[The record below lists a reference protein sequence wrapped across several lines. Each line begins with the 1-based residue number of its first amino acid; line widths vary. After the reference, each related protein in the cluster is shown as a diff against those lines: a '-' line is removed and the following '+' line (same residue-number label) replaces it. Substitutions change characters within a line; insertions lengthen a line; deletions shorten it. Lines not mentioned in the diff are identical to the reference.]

1 MPSTKKIKDQ
11 KISER
16 LSFLKK
22 RKFWYRFIGFGVF
35 IPILL
40 FSILIL
46 VVYINQ
52 DAIIQAEID
61 ALNKSHKGKITI
73 GDTHLEPFKNFPYIT
88 IRVDDVR
95 IFESK
100 LTDAEEILNV
110 ADINLGFSIGDIVF
124 GNYDVQKLL
133 VEEGR
138 FNIILHKD
146 GTTNIQNA
154 LATTDEGE
162 NEEPMDIHLK
172 NIELR
177 NLDIHKF
184 DETTNIDVETF
195 IYSAKGGFKTQGEI
209 INAHID
215 TDFELNVIDNG
226 DTTYIN
232 KKHFELHTDI
242 AYNEK
247 TELLTVQPSG
257 IRMEHGDFDV
267 MGSID
272 IQNDM
277 TLDLEIKGTKPNFD
291 MLIAFAPVDLIPVLE
306 RYKNAGNIYFNASIK
321 GPTLHGIMPFI
332 DAKFGASQAYL
343 ENTRERKR
351 IEDMGFEGHFTNGS
365 ERNLKTMEFSLEGMT
380 AKLENGTLLGS
391 LSVKNFEEP
400 EVDMQLNADFDLEFL
415 TKFLNLE
422 GVKAGGN
429 AQLEMR
435 FHDIIDLDR
444 PDLALNELNQAYFS
458 ELKIEGMSLESTD
471 LPAPLKKL
479 DMHLIMN
486 GKKADLDLFEAEFGN
501 SNLSMKGYLSNLP
514 AIVHHTNI
522 PVVAHLDIESK
533 LIDLAEI
540 TRFSQEDSSG
550 IDEQIEDLNLGLSF
564 NSSARSFTESKNLPK
579 GEFFIDRLHAELKHY
594 PHELHDFHVDI
605 LVGERD
611 LEIKDF
617 KGAIDDSDFHF
628 NGFVHDYGFW
638 FKDTLN
644 GNVDLDI
651 TLKSNLL
658 RLEDVFSY
666 KGENYVP
673 EDYRHEEFDKLV
685 LHVNSYMH
693 YKESELQ
700 SIDIDLDRLTAK
712 MHIHPMRFENFK
724 GRFHYEDEHLII
736 EKFHGKIGRTVFD
749 LDLNY
754 YLGKNEQIRK
764 RDNHFGLKA
773 NYIDFDQ
780 LFDFNL
786 ESPKSIST
794 TKPDITSLSDDVPEH
809 AKAFNL
815 YELPF
820 TDMTVDLDVGHFIYH
835 RIDLQDVR
843 TRLRTTKNHYL
854 YVDTLDLDA
863 AGGHVSMSGYFNGSD
878 PNHIYLRPDVKFK
891 NVELDRLLFKFENFG
906 QDAIVS
912 ENLHGKL
919 TADIGGKIRM
929 YPDMIPDIDQSEI
942 HMDVQVL
949 DGRLENY
956 KYMQMLSDYMGD
968 KDLNSVRF
976 DTLQNHMDI
985 KNGTLTIPNMT
996 IKSTIGHFELS
1007 GTQDMDFN
1015 MEYYLR
1021 IPWSIIKQGTR
1032 YKLFGDKK
1040 TEEGETGDDKII
1052 EVDPNRKT
1060 RYLNLK
1066 IEGNMDDYKITTGK
1080 AKKRKG

>member
-1 MPSTKKIKDQ
+1 MPSTTKIKD
-11 KISER
+11 KKVSER
-16 LSFLKK
+16 FSSLKT
-22 RKFWYRFIGFGVF
+22 RKFWYRFIGFGIF
-35 IPILL
+35 IPVFL

-46 VVYINQ
+46 IVYINQ

-61 ALNKSHKGKITI
+61 ALNKGHKGKITI

-95 IFESK
+95 ILESK

-110 ADINLGFSIGDIVF
+110 ADINLGFSICDIAF

-162 NEEPMDIHLK
+162 SEEPMDIHLK

-242 AYNEK
+242 GYNEE
-247 TELLTVQPSG
+247 TELLNIQPSG
-257 IRMEHGDFDV
+257 IRMEHGDFDI

-272 IQNDM
+272 IQKDM
-277 TLDLEIKGTKPNFD
+277 TLDLEVKGTKPNFD

-332 DAKFGASQAYL
+332 EAKFGASQAYL

-458 ELKIEGMSLESTD
+458 ELKVQGMSLESTD
-471 LPAPLKKL
+471 LPTPLKKL

-564 NSSARSFTESKNLPK
+564 NSSARSFTESKNLPE
-579 GEFFIDRLHAELKHY
+579 GEFFIDRLHAQLKHY

-628 NGFVHDYGFW
+628 SGMAHDYGFW

-644 GNVDLDI
+644 GDVDLDI
-651 TLKSNLL
+651 TLRSNLL

-685 LHVNSYMH
+685 LHVNSSMH
-693 YKESELQ
+693 YKASELQ
-700 SIDIDLDRLTAK
+700 SIDIELDRLTAK
-712 MHIHPMRFENFK
+712 MHIHPMRFEDFK
-724 GRFHYEDEHLII
+724 GRFHYEDEHLMI
-736 EKFHGKIGRTVFD
+736 EKFQGKIGRTIFD

-754 YLGKNEQIRK
+754 YLGSNAKIRK
-764 RDNHFGLKA
+764 RDNHLGLKA

-786 ESPKSIST
+786 ESPKSLPKIES
-794 TKPDITSLSDDVPEH
+794 DALSEDVPEH
-809 AKAFNL
+809 AEAFNI

-820 TDMTVDLDVGHFIYH
+820 TDMTFDLDVGHFIYH
-835 RIDLQDVR
+835 RIDLQDIK
-843 TRLRTTKNHYL
+843 TRLRTTQNHYL

-878 PNHIYLRPDVKFK
+878 PKHIYLKPDLRFK
-891 NVELDRLLFKFENFG
+891 NVELDKLLFKFENFG

-942 HMDVQVL
+942 HMDIQVL
-949 DGRLENY
+949 DGKLENY
-956 KYMQMLSDYMGD
+956 KYMEMLSDYMGD
-968 KDLNSVRF
+968 KDLTSVRF

-985 KNGTLTIPNMT
+985 KNGTLTIPKMS
-996 IKSTIGHFELS
+996 IESTIGHFELS

-1015 MEYYLR
+1015 MEYYIR
-1021 IPWSIIKQGTR
+1021 IPWSIIKQGAR
-1032 YKLFGDKK
+1032 FKLFGDKK
-1040 TEEGETGDDKII
+1040 TEDGETGDDKII
-1052 EVDPNRKT
+1052 EVDPNKKT

-1066 IEGNMDDYKITTGK
+1066 IKGNMDDYKITMGK
-1080 AKKRKG
+1080 AKKQKG

>member
-1 MPSTKKIKDQ
+1 MKLQ
-11 KISER
+11 
-16 LSFLKK
+16 FLKT
-22 RKFWYRFIGFGVF
+22 RKFWYRFIGFG
-35 IPILL
+35 ICTPILL

-46 VVYINQ
+46 VVYLNQ
-52 DAIIQAEID
+52 DKIIQAEID
-61 ALNKSHKGKITI
+61 ALNKGHKGKITI
-73 GDTHLEPFKNFPYIT
+73 GDTHLEPFKNFPYIS

-95 IFESK
+95 VLESK

-110 ADINLGFSIGDIVF
+110 ADINLGFSLCDIVF

-133 VEEGR
+133 VEEGK
-138 FNIILHKD
+138 FNIILHED

-154 LATTDEGE
+154 LATTDDGE
-162 NEEPMDIHLK
+162 SEEPMDIHLK

-184 DETTNIDVETF
+184 DETTNMDVETF
-195 IYSAKGGFKTQGEI
+195 IYSAQGSFQTQGEV
-209 INAHID
+209 INAHVD
-215 TDFELNVIDNG
+215 TDFELNIFDHG

-232 KKHFELHTDI
+232 QKHFELHTDLEF
-242 AYNEK
+242 NEN
-247 TELLTVQPSG
+247 TELLTLQPSS
-257 IRMEHGDFDV
+257 IRMEHGDFKIE
-267 MGSID
+267 GSVD
-272 IQNDM
+272 IKNDM
-277 TLDLEIKGTKPNFD
+277 TLDLDINGSKPNFD
-291 MLIAFAPVDLIPVLE
+291 MLIAFAPSDLIPVLE
-306 RYKNAGNIYFNASIK
+306 RYRNAGNIYFNARVK

-332 DAKFGASQAYL
+332 DANFGASEAYL
-343 ENTRERKR
+343 ENTGERKR

-365 ERNLKTMEFSLEGMT
+365 DRNLKTMEFSLEGMT

-458 ELKIEGMSLESTD
+458 ELKVQGMSLESTD
-471 LPAPLKKL
+471 LPAQLKKL

-501 SNLSMKGYLSNLP
+501 SNLSIKGYLSNLP

-533 LIDLAEI
+533 FLDLAEI
-540 TRFSQEDSSG
+540 TNFSEKDSSG
-550 IDEQIEDLNLGLSF
+550 IDEQIEDLNMGLSF
-564 NSSARSFTESKNLPK
+564 KSSARAFTESKNLPE
-579 GEFFIDRLHAELKHY
+579 GEFFIDRLHAQLKHY

-611 LEIKDF
+611 LRIKDF
-617 KGAIDDSDFHF
+617 KGEIDNSDFHF
-628 NGFVHDYGFW
+628 NGMAHDYGFW

-644 GNVDLDI
+644 GDVDIDI
-651 TLKSNLL
+651 TLSSDLL

-673 EDYRHEEFDKLV
+673 EDYRHEEFDKLL
-685 LHVNSYMH
+685 LHVNSSMH
-693 YKESELQ
+693 YRESQLH
-700 SIDIDLDRLTAK
+700 SIDIDLDRLNAK
-712 MHIHPMRFENFK
+712 MHLHPMRFEKFK
-724 GRFHYEDEHLII
+724 GQFHYEDEHLMIQD
-736 EKFHGKIGRTVFD
+736 FHGKIGRTIFD

-786 ESPKSIST
+786 ESPKSISK
-794 TKPDITSLSDDVPEH
+794 TKADISSLSDDVPEH
-809 AKAFNL
+809 AEAFNL

-820 TDMTVDLDVGHFIYH
+820 TDMTFDLDVGHFIYH
-835 RIDLQDVR
+835 RIDLQNIKAQ
-843 TRLRTTKNHYL
+843 LRTKQNHYL
-854 YVDTLDLDA
+854 YVDTFDLNA

-878 PNHIYLRPDVKFK
+878 PKHIYLRPNLKMK
-891 NVELDRLLFKFENFG
+891 NVELDKLLFKFENFG

-919 TADIGGKIRM
+919 TADIEGKIRM

-976 DTLQNHMDI
+976 DTLQNHMDL

-996 IKSTIGHFELS
+996 IESTIGHFELS
-1007 GTQDMDFN
+1007 GTQDMEFN

-1032 YKLFGDKK
+1032 YKMFGDK
-1040 TEEGETGDDKII
+1040 TTTDGETGDDQII
-1052 EVDPNRKT
+1052 EVDPDKKT

-1066 IEGNMDDYKITTGK
+1066 IKGNMDDYKITISK

>member
-1 MPSTKKIKDQ
+1 MKFH
-11 KISER
+11 
-16 LSFLKK
+16 FLKT
-22 RKFWYRFIGFGVF
+22 RKFWYRFIGFGIF
-35 IPILL
+35 IPIFL

-46 VVYINQ
+46 IVYINQ
-52 DAIIQAEID
+52 DKIIQAEID
-61 ALNKSHKGKITI
+61 ALNKGHKGKITI
-73 GDTHLEPFKNFPYIT
+73 GDTHLEPFKNFPYIS
-88 IRVDDVR
+88 IRIDDVK
-95 IFESK
+95 ILESK
-100 LTDAEEILNV
+100 SNDADEILNV
-110 ADINLGFSIGDIVF
+110 ADIDLGFGFWDILT
-124 GNYDVQKLL
+124 GTYDIQELL
-133 VEEGR
+133 VEEGK
-138 FNIILHKD
+138 FNIILHED

-162 NEEPMDIHLK
+162 SEEPMDIHLK

-195 IYSAKGGFKTQGEI
+195 IYSAQGGFKTQGEA
-209 INAHID
+209 INAHVD

-242 AYNEK
+242 GFNEN
-247 TELLTVQPSG
+247 TELLTLQPSS
-257 IRMEHGDFDV
+257 IRMEHGDFDIE
-267 MGSID
+267 GSID
-272 IQNDM
+272 IKNDM

-291 MLIAFAPVDLIPVLE
+291 MLIAFAPSDLIPVLE
-306 RYKNAGNIYFNASIK
+306 RYRNAGNIYFNAKIDGPSI
-321 GPTLHGIMPFI
+321 HGIMPFI
-332 DAKFGASQAYL
+332 DIDFGASEAFL
-343 ENTRERKR
+343 ENTGEKKR
-351 IEDMGFEGHFTNGS
+351 IEDMGFEGHFTNGA
-365 ERNLKTMEFSLEGMT
+365 ERNLKTMEFALKGMT
-380 AKLENGTLLGS
+380 AKLENGKFLGS
-391 LSVKNFEEP
+391 ILIKNFEEP
-400 EVDMQLNADFDLEFL
+400 EVDMRLNADFNLEFL
-415 TKFLNLE
+415 TRFLNLE
-422 GVKAGGN
+422 GLKAAGK
-429 AQLEMR
+429 AELEMR

-444 PDLALNELNQAYFS
+444 PDLVLSELNQAYFS
-458 ELKIEGMSLESTD
+458 ELKIEGLKLESTD
-471 LPAPLKKL
+471 LPAPLKNL

-486 GKKADLDLFEAEFGN
+486 GKKAELDLFEAEFGN
-501 SNLSMKGYLSNLP
+501 SDLSIKGYLSNLP

-522 PVVAHLDIESK
+522 PVVVHLDIESK
-533 LIDLAEI
+533 ILDLAEI
-540 TRFSQEDSSG
+540 TNFSEKDSSG
-550 IDEQIEDLNLGLSF
+550 IDEQIENLNLGLSF
-564 NSSARSFTESKNLPK
+564 NSSARSITESKNLPE
-579 GEFFIDRLHAELKHY
+579 GEFFVDRLHAQLKHY

-611 LEIKDF
+611 LRIKDF
-617 KGAIDDSDFHF
+617 KGEIDDSDFHI
-628 NGFVHDYGFW
+628 NGMAHDYGFW

-644 GNVDLDI
+644 GDVDVDI
-651 TLKSNLL
+651 TLSSDLF

-666 KGENYVP
+666 RGENYVP

-685 LHVNSYMH
+685 LHVNSSMH
-693 YKESELQ
+693 YKSSELH
-700 SIDIDLDRLTAK
+700 SIDIDLDRLNAK
-712 MHIHPMRFENFK
+712 MHLHPMRFENFK
-724 GRFHYEDEHLII
+724 GRFHYEDEHLMIQD
-736 EKFHGKIGRTVFD
+736 FHGKIGRTIFD

-786 ESPKSIST
+786 ESPKSNSKTKADIS
-794 TKPDITSLSDDVPEH
+794 SLSDDVPEH
-809 AKAFNL
+809 AEAFNL

-820 TDMTVDLDVGHFIYH
+820 TDMTFDLDVGHFIYH
-835 RIDLQDVR
+835 RIDLQNIKAQ
-843 TRLRTTKNHYL
+843 LRTKQNHYL
-854 YVDTLDLDA
+854 YVDTFDLNA

-878 PNHIYLRPDVKFK
+878 PKHIYLKPNLRFK
-891 NVELDRLLFKFENFG
+891 NVELDKLLFKFENFG

-919 TADIGGKIRM
+919 SANIGGKIRM

-976 DTLQNHMDI
+976 DTLQNHMDL

-996 IKSTIGHFELS
+996 IESTIGHFELS
-1007 GTQDMDFN
+1007 GTQDMNFN

-1032 YKLFGDKK
+1032 YKMFGDKTTK
-1040 TEEGETGDDKII
+1040 DGETGDDQLI
-1052 EVDPNRKT
+1052 EVDPNKKT

-1066 IEGNMDDYKITTGK
+1066 IEGNMDDYKITMSK

>member
-1 MPSTKKIKDQ
+1 MKLQ
-11 KISER
+11 
-16 LSFLKK
+16 FLKT
-22 RKFWYRFIGFGVF
+22 RKFWYRFIGFGIF
-35 IPILL
+35 IPIFL

-46 VVYINQ
+46 IVYINQ
-52 DAIIQAEID
+52 DKIIQAEID
-61 ALNKSHKGKITI
+61 ALNRGHKGKITI
-73 GDTHLEPFKNFPYIT
+73 GDTHLEPFKNFPYIS
-88 IRVDDVR
+88 IRIDDVR
-95 IFESK
+95 ILESK
-100 LTDAEEILNV
+100 SNDADEILNV
-110 ADINLGFSIGDIVF
+110 ADIDLGFGFWDILT
-124 GNYDVQKLL
+124 GTYDIQELL
-133 VEEGR
+133 VEEGV

-162 NEEPMDIHLK
+162 SQEPMDIHLK

-195 IYSAKGGFKTQGEI
+195 IYSAKGGFKTQGEV
-209 INAHID
+209 INAHVD

-226 DTTYIN
+226 DSTYIN

-242 AYNEK
+242 GFNEN
-247 TELLTVQPSG
+247 TELLTLQPSS
-257 IRMEHGDFDV
+257 IRMEHGDFDIE
-267 MGSID
+267 GSID
-272 IQNDM
+272 IKNEM
-277 TLDLEIKGTKPNFD
+277 TLDLDITGTKPNFD
-291 MLIAFAPVDLIPVLE
+291 MLIAFAPSDLIPVLE
-306 RYKNAGNIYFNASIK
+306 RYRNAGNIYFNATIEGPSI
-321 GPTLHGIMPFI
+321 HGIMPFI
-332 DAKFGASQAYL
+332 DIEFGASEAFL
-343 ENTRERKR
+343 ENTGESKK
-351 IEDMGFEGHFTNGS
+351 IENLDFKGHFTNGA
-365 ERNLKTMEFSLEGMT
+365 ERNLKTMEFALEGMT
-380 AKLENGTLLGS
+380 AKLENGKFLGS
-391 LSVKNFEEP
+391 ILIKNFEEP
-400 EVDMQLNADFDLEFL
+400 EVDMRLNADFDLEFL
-415 TKFLNLE
+415 TRFLNLE
-422 GVKAGGN
+422 GLKAGGK
-429 AQLEMR
+429 AELEMK

-444 PDLALNELNQAYFS
+444 PDLVLTELNQAYFS
-458 ELKIEGMSLESTD
+458 ELKIDGLTLESTD
-471 LPAPLKKL
+471 LPAPLKNL

-486 GKKADLDLFEAEFGN
+486 GKKAELDLFEAEFGN
-501 SNLSMKGYLSNLP
+501 SDLSIKGYLSNLP

-522 PVVAHLDIESK
+522 PVVVHLDIESK
-533 LIDLAEI
+533 LLDLAEI
-540 TRFSQEDSSG
+540 TNFSEKDSSG
-550 IDEQIEDLNLGLSF
+550 IDEQIENLNLGLSF
-564 NSSARSFTESKNLPK
+564 NSSARSFTESQNLPE
-579 GEFFIDRLHAELKHY
+579 GEFFVDRLHAQLKHY

-611 LEIKDF
+611 LQIKDF
-617 KGAIDDSDFHF
+617 KGEIDDSDFHI
-628 NGFVHDYGFW
+628 NGMAHDYGFW
-638 FKDTLN
+638 FNDTLN
-644 GNVDLDI
+644 GDVDLDI
-651 TLKSNLL
+651 TLNSNLL
-658 RLEDVFSY
+658 KLEDVFSY

-685 LHVNSYMH
+685 LHVKSSMH
-693 YKESELQ
+693 YKSSELH
-700 SIDIDLDRLTAK
+700 SIDLDLDRLNAK
-712 MHIHPMRFENFK
+712 MHLHPMRFENFK
-724 GRFHYEDEHLII
+724 GRFHYEDEHLMIQD
-736 EKFHGKIGRTVFD
+736 FHGKIGRTIFD

-786 ESPKSIST
+786 ENPKSISK
-794 TKPDITSLSDDVPEH
+794 TKSDISSASDDVPEH
-809 AKAFNL
+809 AEAFNL

-820 TDMTVDLDVGHFIYH
+820 TDMTFDLDVGHLIYH
-835 RIDLQDVR
+835 RIDLQKIKAE
-843 TRLRTTKNHYL
+843 LRTKQNHYL
-854 YVDTLDLDA
+854 YVDTFDLNA

-878 PNHIYLRPDVKFK
+878 PKHIYLKPNLRFK
-891 NVELDRLLFKFENFG
+891 NVELDKLLFKFENFG

-985 KNGTLTIPNMT
+985 KNGTLTIPKMS
-996 IKSTIGHFELS
+996 IESTIGHFELS

-1032 YKLFGDKK
+1032 YKMFGDKK
-1040 TEEGETGDDKII
+1040 TKDGETGDDQII
-1052 EVDPNRKT
+1052 EVDPDKKT

-1066 IEGNMDDYKITTGK
+1066 IKGNMEDYKITMGK

>member
-1 MPSTKKIKDQ
+1 MPSKRKIKDI

-16 LSFLKK
+16 FSFLKK
-22 RKFWYRFIGFGVF
+22 RKFWFRFIGFAVF

-46 VVYINQ
+46 IVYLNQ

-61 ALNKSHKGKITI
+61 ALNKGHKGKVTI
-73 GDTHLEPFKNFPYIT
+73 GDTHLEPFKNFPYIS

-95 IFESK
+95 ILESK
-100 LTDAEEILNV
+100 LLDAEEILNV
-110 ADINLGFSIGDIVF
+110 EDINLSFNLWDIVF
-124 GNYDVQKLL
+124 GDYDIQGLI
-133 VEEGR
+133 VEEGD

-154 LATTDEGE
+154 LATSDEGE
-162 NEEPMDIHLK
+162 SEEPMNIHLK
-172 NIELR
+172 DIELR

-184 DETTNIDVETF
+184 DETTNVDVETY
-195 IYSAKGGFKTQGEI
+195 IYSARGGFKTNEKV
-209 INAHID
+209 INAHVD

-232 KKHFELHTDI
+232 KKHFELHTDVD
-242 AYNEK
+242 YNEY
-247 TELLTVQPSG
+247 TGLLTIQPSG
-257 IRMEHGDFDV
+257 IQMEHGDFDIQ
-267 MGSID
+267 GTID
-272 IQNDM
+272 MEKDI
-277 TLDLEIKGTKPNFD
+277 TLDLDIKGTKPNFD
-291 MLIAFAPVDLIPVLE
+291 MLIAFAPSDVIPLLE
-306 RYKNAGNIYFNASIK
+306 RYKNAGNIYFNASVK
-321 GPTLHGIMPFI
+321 GPTLHGIMPLI
-332 DAKFGASQAYL
+332 DADFGASEAYL
-343 ENTRERKR
+343 ENTGERKR
-351 IEDMGFEGHFTNGS
+351 IEDMGFQGHFTNGI

-380 AKLENGTLLGS
+380 AKLENGKLLGS
-391 LSVKNFEEP
+391 LSVINFEEP

-415 TKFLNLE
+415 TRFLNLE

-444 PDLALNELNQAYFS
+444 PNLALNELNQAYFS
-458 ELKIEGMSLESTD
+458 ELKVKGLTLESSD

-486 GKKADLDLFEAEFGN
+486 GRKAELDLFEADFGN

-533 LIDLAEI
+533 LLDLTEI
-540 TRFSQEDSSG
+540 TGFSEKDSSG
-550 IDEQIEDLNLGLSF
+550 IDEQIEGLNLGLSF
-564 NSSARSFTESKNLPK
+564 NSSARSFTESKNLPE
-579 GEFFIDRLHAELKHY
+579 GEFFVDRLHAKLKHY
-594 PHELHDFHVDI
+594 PHELHDFHIDI
-605 LVGERD
+605 LIGERD
-611 LEIKDF
+611 LQIKDF
-617 KGAIDDSDFHF
+617 KGEIDDSDFHI
-628 NGFVHDYGFW
+628 NGIAHNYGFW

-644 GNVDLDI
+644 GDVDLDL
-651 TLKSNLL
+651 TMKSKLL

-685 LHVNSYMH
+685 LHVKSNMH
-693 YKESELQ
+693 YKESNLQ

-712 MHIHPMRFENFK
+712 MHMHPMRFEKFK
-724 GRFHYEDEHLII
+724 GRFHYEDEHLMI
-736 EKFHGKIGRTVFD
+736 ENFHGKIGRTVFD

-754 YLGKNEQIRK
+754 YLGSNAKIRK
-764 RDNHFGLKA
+764 RDNHLGLKA

-786 ESPKSIST
+786 NAPKSNNNAVS
-794 TKPDITSLSDDVPEH
+794 KGQDKSKDVAEH
-809 AKAFNL
+809 AEAFNL
-815 YELPF
+815 YDLPF
-820 TDMTVDLDVGHFIYH
+820 TDMTFDIDVGHFIYH
-835 RIDLQDVR
+835 RIDLQNIKAK
-843 TRLRTTKNHYL
+843 LRSQENHYL
-854 YVDTLDLDA
+854 YMDAFKMNA
-863 AGGHVSMSGYFNGSD
+863 AGGSVNMTGYFNGSD
-878 PNHIYLRPDVKFK
+878 PKHIYLSPELSLK
-891 NVELDRLLFKFENFG
+891 NVALDKLLFKFENFG
-906 QDAIVS
+906 QDALVS

-919 TADIGGKIRM
+919 TADINGKIRM
-929 YPDMIPDIDQSEI
+929 YPDMVPDIDQSEI

-956 KYMQMLSDYMGD
+956 KYMMMLSEYMGD
-968 KDLNSVRF
+968 KDLTSVRF

-996 IKSTIGHFELS
+996 IESTIGHFELA

-1015 MEYYLR
+1015 MEYYIR
-1021 IPWSIIKQGTR
+1021 VPWSIIKQGAR
-1032 YKLFGDKK
+1032 YKMFGDKK
-1040 TEEGETGDDKII
+1040 TKDGETGDDQII
-1052 EVDPNRKT
+1052 EVDPDRKT

-1066 IEGNMDDYKITTGK
+1066 IKGNLDDYKITMGK
-1080 AKKRKG
+1080 VKKGKE

>member
-1 MPSTKKIKDQ
+1 MKLQ
-11 KISER
+11 
-16 LSFLKK
+16 FLKT
-22 RKFWYRFIGFGVF
+22 RKFWYRFIGFG
-35 IPILL
+35 ICTPILL

-46 VVYINQ
+46 VVYLNQ
-52 DAIIQAEID
+52 DKIIQAEID
-61 ALNKSHKGKITI
+61 ALNKGHKGKITI
-73 GDTHLEPFKNFPYIT
+73 GDTHLEPFKNFPYIS

-95 IFESK
+95 VLESK

-110 ADINLGFSIGDIVF
+110 ADINLGFSLCDIVF

-133 VEEGR
+133 VEEGK
-138 FNIILHKD
+138 FNIILHED

-154 LATTDEGE
+154 LATTDDGE
-162 NEEPMDIHLK
+162 SEEPMDIHLK

-184 DETTNIDVETF
+184 DETTNMDVETF
-195 IYSAKGGFKTQGEI
+195 IYSAQGSFQTQGEV
-209 INAHID
+209 INAHVD
-215 TDFELNVIDNG
+215 TDFELNIFDHG

-232 KKHFELHTDI
+232 QKHFELHTDLEF
-242 AYNEK
+242 NEN
-247 TELLTVQPSG
+247 TELLTLQPSS
-257 IRMEHGDFDV
+257 IRMEHGDFGIE
-267 MGSID
+267 GSVD
-272 IQNDM
+272 IKNDM
-277 TLDLEIKGTKPNFD
+277 TLDLDINGSKPNFD
-291 MLIAFAPVDLIPVLE
+291 MLIAFAPSDLIPVLE
-306 RYKNAGNIYFNASIK
+306 RYRNAGNIYFNARVK

-332 DAKFGASQAYL
+332 DANFGASEAYL
-343 ENTRERKR
+343 ENTGERKR

-365 ERNLKTMEFSLEGMT
+365 DRNLKTMEFSLEGMT
-380 AKLENGTLLGS
+380 AKLENGILLGS

-458 ELKIEGMSLESTD
+458 ELKVQGMSLESTD
-471 LPAPLKKL
+471 LPAKLKKL

-501 SNLSMKGYLSNLP
+501 SNLSIKGYLSNLP

-533 LIDLAEI
+533 FLDLAEI
-540 TRFSQEDSSG
+540 TNFSEKDSSG
-550 IDEQIEDLNLGLSF
+550 IDEQIEDLNMGLSF
-564 NSSARSFTESKNLPK
+564 KSSARAFTESKNLPE
-579 GEFFIDRLHAELKHY
+579 GEFFIDRLHAQLKHY

-611 LEIKDF
+611 LRIKDF
-617 KGAIDDSDFHF
+617 KGEIDNSDFHF
-628 NGFVHDYGFW
+628 NGMAHDYGFW

-644 GNVDLDI
+644 GDVDIDI
-651 TLKSNLL
+651 TLSSDLL

-685 LHVNSYMH
+685 LHVNSSMH
-693 YKESELQ
+693 YRESQLH
-700 SIDIDLDRLTAK
+700 SIDIDLDRLNAK
-712 MHIHPMRFENFK
+712 MHLHPMRFENFK
-724 GRFHYEDEHLII
+724 GQFHYEDEHLMIQD
-736 EKFHGKIGRTVFD
+736 FHGKIGRTIFD

-786 ESPKSIST
+786 ESPKSISK
-794 TKPDITSLSDDVPEH
+794 TKADISSLSDDVSEH
-809 AKAFNL
+809 AEAFNL

-820 TDMTVDLDVGHFIYH
+820 TDMTFDLDVGHFIYH
-835 RIDLQDVR
+835 RIDLQNIKAQ
-843 TRLRTTKNHYL
+843 LRTKQNHYL
-854 YVDTLDLDA
+854 YVDTFDLNA

-878 PNHIYLRPDVKFK
+878 PKHIYLRPNLKMK
-891 NVELDRLLFKFENFG
+891 NVELDKLLFKFENFG

-919 TADIGGKIRM
+919 TADIEGKIRM

-976 DTLQNHMDI
+976 DTLQNHMDL

-996 IKSTIGHFELS
+996 IESTIGHFELS
-1007 GTQDMDFN
+1007 GTQDMEFN

-1032 YKLFGDKK
+1032 YKMFGDK
-1040 TEEGETGDDKII
+1040 TTTDGETGDDQII
-1052 EVDPNRKT
+1052 EVDPDKKT

-1066 IEGNMDDYKITTGK
+1066 IKGNMDDYKITMSK

>member
-1 MPSTKKIKDQ
+1 MPSTTKIKD
-11 KISER
+11 KNISQR
-16 LSFLKK
+16 FSFLKK
-22 RKFWYRFIGFGVF
+22 RKFWFRFVGFAVF
-35 IPILL
+35 IPVLL

-46 VVYINQ
+46 IVYINQ
-52 DAIIQAEID
+52 DEIIQAEID
-61 ALNKSHKGKITI
+61 ALNKGHKGKITI
-73 GDTHLEPFKNFPYIT
+73 GDTHLEPFKNFPYIS
-88 IRVDDVR
+88 IRIDDVR
-95 IFESK
+95 ILESK
-100 LTDAEEILNV
+100 LPDAEEILNV
-110 ADINLGFSIGDIVF
+110 ADINLGFNIFDIVF
-124 GNYDVQKLL
+124 GDYDIQGLI
-133 VEEGR
+133 VEEGD

-154 LATTDEGE
+154 LATSDEGE
-162 NEEPMDIHLK
+162 SEEPMDIHLK

-184 DETTNIDVETF
+184 DETTNVDVETF
-195 IYSAKGGFKTQGEI
+195 IYTAKGGFKTDEKV
-209 INAHID
+209 INAHLD
-215 TDFELNVIDNG
+215 TDFELNVIDHG

-232 KKHFELHTDI
+232 KKHFELHADVG
-242 AYNEK
+242 YNESIG
-247 TELLTVQPSG
+247 LLTIQPSG
-257 IRMEHGDFDV
+257 IRMEHGDFDIQ
-267 MGSID
+267 GAID
-272 IQNDM
+272 MEKDI
-277 TLDLEIKGTKPNFD
+277 TLDLEIKGTKPNFN
-291 MLIAFAPVDLIPVLE
+291 MLIAFAPSDLIPVLE

-321 GPTLHGIMPFI
+321 GPTLHGIMPSI
-332 DAKFGASQAYL
+332 NANFGASEAFL
-343 ENTRERKR
+343 ENTGERKR
-351 IEDMGFEGHFTNGS
+351 IDDMGFEGHFTNGD
-365 ERNLKTMEFSLEGMT
+365 ERNLRTMEFTLKGMT
-380 AKLENGTLLGS
+380 AKLENGKLLGS

-400 EVDMQLNADFDLEFL
+400 EVDMQLNADFELEFL
-415 TKFLNLE
+415 TRFLSLE

-444 PDLALNELNQAYFS
+444 PELALNELNQAYFT
-458 ELKIEGMSLESTD
+458 ELKVKGLTLESSD
-471 LPAPLKKL
+471 LPAALKKL

-486 GKKADLDLFEAEFGN
+486 GRKAELDLFEADFGN
-501 SNLSMKGYLSNLP
+501 SNLSMKGYVSNLP

-533 LIDLAEI
+533 LLDLAEI
-540 TRFSQEDSSG
+540 TGFSEKDSSG
-550 IDEQIEDLNLGLSF
+550 IDEQIEDLNLGLTF
-564 NSSARSFTESKNLPK
+564 KSSARSFTESKNLPD
-579 GEFFIDRLHAELKHY
+579 GEFFVDRLHAQLKHY

-611 LEIKDF
+611 LQIKDF
-617 KGAIDDSDFHF
+617 KGAIDDSDFNF
-628 NGFVHDYGFW
+628 NGMAHDYGFW
-638 FKDTLN
+638 FKDTLD
-644 GNVDLDI
+644 GDVDLDI
-651 TLKSNLL
+651 TLSSNLL
-658 RLEDVFSY
+658 RLQDVFSY

-685 LHVNSYMH
+685 LHVNSSMH
-693 YKESELQ
+693 YKASELQ

-712 MHIHPMRFENFK
+712 MHMHPMRFENFK
-724 GRFHYEDEHLII
+724 GRFHYEDEHLMIK
-736 EKFHGKIGRTVFD
+736 KFHGKIGRTIFD

-754 YLGKNEQIRK
+754 YLGSNVKIRK
-764 RDNHFGLKA
+764 RDNHLGLKA

-786 ESPKSIST
+786 ENPNPRSKAKS
-794 TKPDITSLSDDVPEH
+794 DIPSSSEDLSEH
-809 AKAFNL
+809 AEGFNL

-820 TDMTVDLDVGHFIYH
+820 TDMKFDLDVGHFIYH
-835 RIDLQDVR
+835 RIDLQDVK
-843 TRLRTTKNHYL
+843 TRLRTTQNHYL

-878 PNHIYLRPDVKFK
+878 PKNIYLKPDLRFN
-891 NVELDRLLFKFENFG
+891 NVELDKLLFKFENFG

-929 YPDMIPDIDQSEI
+929 YPDMIPDIDKSEI

-956 KYMQMLSDYMGD
+956 KYMMMLSEYMGD
-968 KDLNSVRF
+968 KDLTSVRF

-996 IKSTIGHFELS
+996 IESTIGHLELS

-1015 MEYYLR
+1015 MEYYIR
-1021 IPWSIIKQGTR
+1021 IPWSIIKQGAR
-1032 YKLFGDKK
+1032 YKMFGDKK
-1040 TEEGETGDDKII
+1040 TKDGETGDDQII
-1052 EVDPNRKT
+1052 EVDPDKKT

-1066 IEGNMDDYKITTGK
+1066 IEGNIDDYKITMGK

>member
-1 MPSTKKIKDQ
+1 MKLQ
-11 KISER
+11 
-16 LSFLKK
+16 FLKT
-22 RKFWYRFIGFGVF
+22 RKFWYRFIGFG
-35 IPILL
+35 ICTPILL

-46 VVYINQ
+46 VVYLNQ
-52 DAIIQAEID
+52 DKIIQAEID
-61 ALNKSHKGKITI
+61 ALNKGHKGKITI
-73 GDTHLEPFKNFPYIT
+73 GDTHLEPFKNFPYIS

-95 IFESK
+95 VLESK

-110 ADINLGFSIGDIVF
+110 ADINLGFSLCDIVF

-133 VEEGR
+133 VEEGK
-138 FNIILHKD
+138 FNIILHED

-154 LATTDEGE
+154 LATTDDGE
-162 NEEPMDIHLK
+162 SEEPMDIHLK

-184 DETTNIDVETF
+184 DETTNMDVETF
-195 IYSAKGGFKTQGEI
+195 IYSAQGSFQTQGEV
-209 INAHID
+209 INAHVD
-215 TDFELNVIDNG
+215 TDFELNIFDHG

-232 KKHFELHTDI
+232 QKHFDLHTDLEF
-242 AYNEK
+242 NEN
-247 TELLTVQPSG
+247 TELLTLQPSS
-257 IRMEHGDFDV
+257 IRMEHGDFGIE
-267 MGSID
+267 GSVD
-272 IQNDM
+272 IKNDM
-277 TLDLEIKGTKPNFD
+277 TLDLDINGSKPNFD
-291 MLIAFAPVDLIPVLE
+291 MLIAFAPSDLIPVLE
-306 RYKNAGNIYFNASIK
+306 RYRNAGNIYFNARVK

-332 DAKFGASQAYL
+332 DANFGASEAYL
-343 ENTRERKR
+343 ENTGERKR

-365 ERNLKTMEFSLEGMT
+365 DRNLKTMEFSLEGMT
-380 AKLENGTLLGS
+380 AKLENGILLGS

-458 ELKIEGMSLESTD
+458 ELKVQGMSLESTD
-471 LPAPLKKL
+471 LPAKLKKL

-501 SNLSMKGYLSNLP
+501 SNLSIKGYLSNLP

-533 LIDLAEI
+533 FLDLAEI
-540 TRFSQEDSSG
+540 TNFSEKDSSG
-550 IDEQIEDLNLGLSF
+550 IDEQIEDLNMGLSF
-564 NSSARSFTESKNLPK
+564 KSSARAFTESKNLPE
-579 GEFFIDRLHAELKHY
+579 GEFFIDRLHAQLKHY

-611 LEIKDF
+611 LRIKDF
-617 KGAIDDSDFHF
+617 KGEIDNSDFHF
-628 NGFVHDYGFW
+628 NGMAHDYGFW

-644 GNVDLDI
+644 GDVDIDI
-651 TLKSNLL
+651 TLSSDLL

-685 LHVNSYMH
+685 LHVNSSMH
-693 YKESELQ
+693 YRESQLH
-700 SIDIDLDRLTAK
+700 SIDIDLDRLNAK
-712 MHIHPMRFENFK
+712 MHLHPMRFENFK
-724 GRFHYEDEHLII
+724 GQFHYEDEHLMIQD
-736 EKFHGKIGRTVFD
+736 FHGKIGRTIFD

-786 ESPKSIST
+786 ESPKSISK
-794 TKPDITSLSDDVPEH
+794 TKADISSLSDDVSEH
-809 AKAFNL
+809 AEAFNL

-820 TDMTVDLDVGHFIYH
+820 TDMTFDLDVGHFIYH
-835 RIDLQDVR
+835 RIDLQNIKAQ
-843 TRLRTTKNHYL
+843 LRTKQNHYL
-854 YVDTLDLDA
+854 YVDTFDLNA

-878 PNHIYLRPDVKFK
+878 PKHIYLRPNLKMK
-891 NVELDRLLFKFENFG
+891 NVELDKLLFKFENFG

-919 TADIGGKIRM
+919 TADIEGKIRM

-976 DTLQNHMDI
+976 DTLQNHMDL

-996 IKSTIGHFELS
+996 IESTIGHFELS
-1007 GTQDMDFN
+1007 GTQDMEFN

-1032 YKLFGDKK
+1032 YKMFGDK
-1040 TEEGETGDDKII
+1040 TTTDGETGDDQII
-1052 EVDPNRKT
+1052 EVDPDKKT

-1066 IEGNMDDYKITTGK
+1066 IKGNMDDYKITMSK

>member
-1 MPSTKKIKDQ
+1 MKLQ
-11 KISER
+11 
-16 LSFLKK
+16 FLKT
-22 RKFWYRFIGFGVF
+22 RKFWYRFIGFG
-35 IPILL
+35 ICTPILL

-46 VVYINQ
+46 VVYLNQ
-52 DAIIQAEID
+52 DKIIQAEID
-61 ALNKSHKGKITI
+61 ALNKGHKGKITI
-73 GDTHLEPFKNFPYIT
+73 GDTHLEPFKNFPYIS

-95 IFESK
+95 VLESK

-110 ADINLGFSIGDIVF
+110 ADINLGFSLCDIVF

-133 VEEGR
+133 VEEGK
-138 FNIILHKD
+138 FNIILHED

-154 LATTDEGE
+154 LATTDDGE
-162 NEEPMDIHLK
+162 SEEPMDIHLK

-184 DETTNIDVETF
+184 DETTNMDVETF
-195 IYSAKGGFKTQGEI
+195 IYSAQGSFQTQGEV
-209 INAHID
+209 INAHVD
-215 TDFELNVIDNG
+215 TDFELNIFDHG

-232 KKHFELHTDI
+232 QKHFELHTDLEF
-242 AYNEK
+242 NEN
-247 TELLTVQPSG
+247 TELLTLQPSS
-257 IRMEHGDFDV
+257 IRMEHGDFEIE
-267 MGSID
+267 GSVD
-272 IQNDM
+272 IKNDM
-277 TLDLEIKGTKPNFD
+277 TLDLDINGSKPNFD
-291 MLIAFAPVDLIPVLE
+291 MLIAFAPSDLIPVLE
-306 RYKNAGNIYFNASIK
+306 RYRNAGNIYFNSRVK

-332 DAKFGASQAYL
+332 DANFGASEAYL
-343 ENTRERKR
+343 ENTGERKR

-365 ERNLKTMEFSLEGMT
+365 DRNLKTMEFSLEGMT

-458 ELKIEGMSLESTD
+458 ELKVQGMSLESTD
-471 LPAPLKKL
+471 LPAQLKKL

-501 SNLSMKGYLSNLP
+501 SNLSIKGYLSNLP

-533 LIDLAEI
+533 FLDLAEI
-540 TRFSQEDSSG
+540 TNFSEKDSSG
-550 IDEQIEDLNLGLSF
+550 IDEQIEDLNMGLSF
-564 NSSARSFTESKNLPK
+564 KSSARAFTESKNLPE
-579 GEFFIDRLHAELKHY
+579 GEFFIDRLHAQLKHY

-611 LEIKDF
+611 LRIKDF
-617 KGAIDDSDFHF
+617 KGEIDNSDFHF
-628 NGFVHDYGFW
+628 NGMAHDYGFW

-644 GNVDLDI
+644 GDVDIDI
-651 TLKSNLL
+651 TLSSDLL

-685 LHVNSYMH
+685 LHVNSSMH
-693 YKESELQ
+693 YRESQLH
-700 SIDIDLDRLTAK
+700 SIDIDLDRLNAK
-712 MHIHPMRFENFK
+712 MHLHPMRFENFK
-724 GRFHYEDEHLII
+724 GQFHYEDEHLMIQD
-736 EKFHGKIGRTVFD
+736 FHGKIGRTIFD

-786 ESPKSIST
+786 ESPKSISK
-794 TKPDITSLSDDVPEH
+794 TKADISSLSDDVPEH
-809 AKAFNL
+809 AEAFNL

-820 TDMTVDLDVGHFIYH
+820 TDMTFDLDVGHFIYH
-835 RIDLQDVR
+835 RIDLQNIKAQ
-843 TRLRTTKNHYL
+843 LRTKENHYL
-854 YVDTLDLDA
+854 YVDTFDLNA

-878 PNHIYLRPDVKFK
+878 PKHIYLRPNLKMK
-891 NVELDRLLFKFENFG
+891 NVELDKLLFKFENFG

-919 TADIGGKIRM
+919 TADIEGKIRM

-976 DTLQNHMDI
+976 DTLQNHMDL

-996 IKSTIGHFELS
+996 IESTIGHFELS
-1007 GTQDMDFN
+1007 GTQDMEFN

-1032 YKLFGDKK
+1032 YKMFGDK
-1040 TEEGETGDDKII
+1040 TTTDGETGDDQII
-1052 EVDPNRKT
+1052 EVDPDKKT

-1066 IEGNMDDYKITTGK
+1066 IKGNMDDYKITMSK